1 MTETNGKRIAIAN
14 VRGKNMHDG
23 FNQKK
28 YGKLLAETLPV
39 SITDDSEW
47 KRLRQIFSSLMKK
60 GEHLSP
66 EEGKLLELLAVLI
79 EEYEKKKFPLEPL
92 PPHIVLRTLLEENE
106 LRQKE
111 LIPIFRT
118 EPIISEVLS
127 GKRAIGKN
135 KAKEL
140 AEFFHVSYKSFL

>member
-1 MTETNGKRIAIAN
+1 
-14 VRGKNMHDG
+14 MHDG

-39 SITDDSEW
+39 SITEDTEW
-47 KRLRQIFSSLMKK
+47 QRLREILGSSMKK
-60 GEHLSP
+60 GTNISP

-92 PPHIVLRTLLEENE
+92 APHVVLRTLLEENE
-106 LRQKE
+106 LKQKD
-111 LIPIFRT
+111 LLPIFRT
-118 EPIISEVLS
+118 APIISEVLS
-127 GKRAIGKN
+127 GKRAIEKN

-140 AEFFHVSYKSFL
+140 AEFFHVSYTLFL